1 MVARSENVR
10 GCYTGVGFLNSVVE
24 RIEADGEGM
33 FDETAGEAMWQ
44 ITDESLATLEDSQA
58 WAESGIGDSPGFT
71 AHEIYGPD
79 GKLPHW
85 GSTWPTAKAMPSSLC
100 DNMGGGVPIEVID
113 ELVRAS
119 APK

>member
-1 MVARSENVR
+1 MGETSRE
-10 GCYTGVGFLNSVVE
+10 SV
-24 RIEADGEGM
+24 
-33 FDETAGEAMWQ
+33 WQ
-44 ITDESLATLEDSQA
+44 ITNKSLVALEASRA
-58 WAESGIGDSPGFT
+58 WRKWAIGLSAGFT
-71 AHEIYGPD
+71 ATEIYGPD

-85 GSTWPTAKAMPSSLC
+85 GSTWPTARAMQSALC